1 VTGKSLAL
9 ALAVSLLVSIA
20 GALLPAGA
28 TAAGPLAHCGS
39 YVETGEGAGYGE
51 TRILVSNQNVSC
63 TRPITVVRSF
73 LSLLPKRHHGR
84 KSTLESFWTL
94 PTQPGWR
101 CGFGA
106 GGGGC
111 VRGKERAGF
120 FTVPVDHPES
130 CGNQVRLKVGG
141 VLILSWRRL
150 SCNERRSVARS
161 EAFGSRFHGFNCEPL
176 PLRAGGGGAICS
188 RGGSFVELGFE

>member
-20 GALLPAGA
+20 GALPPVAA
-28 TAAGPLAHCGS
+28 AAAGPLDHCGS
-39 YVETGEGAGYGE
+39 YIETGEGAGYGE
-51 TRILVSNQNVSC
+51 TSVLVSNQNVSC
-63 TRPITVVRSF
+63 TRAITVVRSF
-73 LSLLPKRHHGR
+73 LSFLPKRHHGG

-94 PTQPGWR
+94 PSQPGWR
-101 CGFGA
+101 CGYGA

-111 VRGKERAGF
+111 ERGKERAGF

-161 EAFGSRFHGFNCEPL
+161 EAFGSHVHGFKCRPL

-188 RGGSFVELGFE
+188 RGSSFVELGFE